1 MSEIKPMTA
10 TDYGLSMTEGAAAR
24 ILALA
29 AQETEPVSLRV
40 QVMGGGCSGFQYSFS
55 LDQTRN
61 PDDLTLERDGARL
74 LIDEMSIALLQGSE
88 IDWHEDVAGAMFVI
102 ANPNATASCGCGTS
116 FSIG

>member
-1 MSEIKPMTA
+1 MAEIAAQDGITMSERAARRIHEI
-10 TDYGLSMTEGAAAR
+10 MTEERNAGMM
-24 ILALA
+24 
-29 AQETEPVSLRV
+29 LRV
-40 QVMGGGCSGFQYSFS
+40 AVGGGGCSGFQYSFS

-74 LIDEMSIALLQGSE
+74 LIDEMSIALLQGSA